1 MSELGIVAIGRN
13 EGDRLQRCIASLPG
27 DAAIVYVDSGSNDG
41 SLQWAQATG
50 IEVTSLDMQIG
61 FTAARARNLGFRHL
75 LKVKPNIQYVQFVDG
90 DCELIHSW
98 PRVAISYLEGHP
110 EAAAVFGRRH
120 ERFPDRSIY
129 NWLCDLE
136 WNTPIGEARAF
147 GGDVMLRVSALQ
159 MGDGYRDEL
168 VAGEDPELSIRLR
181 RAGWK
186 LIRLDTSMT
195 LHDAAISRFTQW
207 WRRNVR
213 SGYAFALGAELHGST
228 PERHWVW
235 ESRRAWLWGFW
246 LPIFC
251 AAANFY
257 LGAAGFLVWLVYPV
271 QSVRLALRAKG
282 SFHDRLAIGFFQ
294 TLSRFP
300 ESWGQIKHLLD
311 RSFGRRRTII
321 EYK

>member
-1 MSELGIVAIGRN
+1 MLELGIVAIGRN
-13 EGDRLQRCIASLPG
+13 EGDRLKRCIASLPG

-50 IEVTSLDMQIG
+50 IEVASLDMQIG

-75 LKVKPNIQYVQFVDG
+75 LKVTPNIQYVQFVDG

-98 PRVAISYLEGHP
+98 PRAAISYLEDHP
-110 EAAAVFGRRH
+110 EAAAVFGRRQ

-159 MGDGYRDEL
+159 MVDGYRDEL

-257 LGAAGFLVWLVYPV
+257 LGAAGVLIWLVYPF
-271 QSVRLALRAKG
+271 QSVRLALRANG

-294 TLSRFP
+294 ILSRFP
-300 ESWGQIKHLLD
+300 ESWGQIKYLVD
-311 RSFGRRRTII
+311 RSFGRQRTII